1 MTNRA
6 EADQLHRLLD
16 GFANSIPHAPVNV
29 DNIIRAAHRRRARRR
44 TAGILAGA
52 SLLLG
57 PLTFLAIP
65 HDGPP
70 PAADAP
76 RVVPSSQ
83 TLEPGEKVV
92 IAAGVKLWLTKDGK
106 VCFQSLKSH
115 PICNDAA
122 GRKPGAVL
130 VLLDEDEGHRAIIGG
145 IFTGQGTPARM
156 KAHTLNGAH
165 DGTVVTL
172 AGTPGWGAWYADAGI
187 TKGSPVNDMPPQSF
201 LRSVA
206 VYDTAGK
213 TIAKLRASASR

>member
-1 MTNRA
+1 MTR
-6 EADQLHRLLD
+6 
-16 GFANSIPHAPVNV
+16 IKKYMV
-29 DNIIRAAHRRRARRR
+29 AACAV
-44 TAGILAGA
+44 TALAGVPTAAFAFA
-52 SLLLG
+52 S
-57 PLTFLAIP
+57 
-65 HDGPP
+65 
-70 PAADAP
+70 PAADSSHSAAVKAAVHTAKKSP
-76 RVVPSSQ
+76 AAVVA
-83 TLEPGEKVV
+83 PGEKVV

-122 GRKPGAVL
+122 GRKPGAVP
-130 VLLDEDEGHRAIIGG
+130 VLLDEDEGQRAIIGG

-156 KAHTLNGAH
+156 KAHTLNGAY

-213 TIAKLRASASR
+213 TIAEYAVKDF